1 MPTVTSYADRLA
13 IPFAN
18 EPLLR
23 FDDAE
28 SAAMRQALARV
39 SADLGREYP
48 LIIGGSRVHTATRL
62 SSVNPARPSQVV
74 GVHAEADATT
84 ADRAVSAALDAFDTW
99 RFAPVDERAGLLL
112 RVAAEVRTRRLE
124 LSAWLAFEIGKNWR
138 EADAEVAEAIDFLEF
153 YAREAI
159 RLAESAPPIQF
170 PGERGQLAYIPV
182 GVCAVLPPWNFPFA
196 ILAGLTTA
204 AIVCGNTAV
213 VKPSPEAPTIAAIF
227 MEILEHCGLPDG
239 VVNLLQGGVDVGK
252 ALVEHPK
259 TRVIA
264 FTGSKAAG
272 LDIHQ
277 RAAQRR
283 PGQAGIKRT
292 VLEMG
297 GKDAIIVDREAD
309 LDEAVEGVVAAAFG
323 FNGQKCSA
331 CSRVIVDEAVYDE
344 FVAKLVP
351 AGIALQHGDP
361 TANAAVG
368 PVINEAAY
376 RRVLE
381 YIETGAREGRI
392 LLGGRALTP
401 AAEGYYIAPTIVA
414 DVENDAR
421 ICQEEIFGP
430 VLAVLRARNFEHAID
445 LANDTEYGLTG
456 AVFSRNRSKLDR
468 ARERF
473 HVGNLYLNRKCTGAM
488 VGAHP
493 FGGFNMSGTD
503 SKAGGPD
510 YLLLFTQAKTIAER
524 VTTRD

>member
-1 MPTVTSYADRLA
+1 MPTLTGSADLA
-13 IPFAN
+13 VAPFAN

-28 SAAMRQALARV
+28 SAAMQRALERV
-39 SADLGREYP
+39 GGALGRAYP
-48 LIIGGSRVHTATRL
+48 LVIGGERVQTAATL
-62 SSVNPARPSQVV
+62 TSINPARPSQIV
-74 GVHAEADATT
+74 GLHAEANVEI
-84 ADRAVSAALDAFDTW
+84 ADRAVAAALNAFEAW
-99 RFAPVDERAGLLL
+99 RWVPAGERAALLV
-112 RVAAEVRTRRLE
+112 RVASEIRARKLEISSWLVYEV
-124 LSAWLAFEIGKNWR
+124 GKNWH

-153 YAREAI
+153 YAREAM
-159 RLAESAPPIQF
+159 RLSHSAPPIQF
-170 PGERGQLAYIPV
+170 PGERGEFSYIPL
-182 GVCAVLPPWNFPFA
+182 GVCVVLPPWNFPLA
-196 ILAGLTTA
+196 ILAGMTMA
-204 AIVCGNTAV
+204 AVVCGNTVV
-213 VKPSPEAPTIAAIF
+213 VKPSPEAPTIASVF
-227 MEILEHCGLPDG
+227 MEILERCGVPAG

-264 FTGSKAAG
+264 FTGSKVAG

-283 PGQAGIKRT
+283 PGQAWIKRT

-309 LDEAVEGVVAAAFG
+309 LDAAVEGVVAAAFG
-323 FNGQKCSA
+323 FSGQKCSA
-331 CSRVIVDEAVYDE
+331 CSRVIADAAIYDQ
-344 FVAKLVP
+344 FLQKLIP
-351 AGIALQHGDP
+351 AAGALLHGDP
-361 TANAAVG
+361 ATNPAIG
-368 PVINEAAY
+368 PVINDAAY
-376 RRVLE
+376 RRVLD
-381 YIETGAREGRI
+381 YLDVGAREGRVV
-392 LLGGRALTP
+392 LGGSALTP
-401 AAEGYYIAPTIVA
+401 AADGYFLAPTIIA
-414 DVENDAR
+414 DVQSDAR

-430 VLAVLRARNFEHAID
+430 VLAVLRARDFEHALD

-456 AVFSRNRSKLDR
+456 AVYGRNPATLDR

-510 YLLLFTQAKTIAER
+510 YLLHFTQAKSIAER
-524 VTTRD
+524 VRT